1 MDRYFEERMALSDPV
16 LDAALED
23 SRAAGLPDIQ
33 VSPAQGK
40 LLQLLARALRA
51 RTVLEVG
58 TLGGYSAIWL
68 ARALPPD
75 GRLVSLELSPVHAA
89 VARRNL
95 ERAGVSD
102 RVAIRVGPAIETF
115 PTLLREKFGPFDL
128 AFIDADKPSTA
139 DYFEWALRLARPG
152 SVIVVD
158 NVVRNG
164 AVSDP
169 TSRDPNVLGIRRFF
183 DRLAREPRAN
193 ATAIQTVGT
202 KSYDGFAVVL
212 VGETPT

>member
-23 SRAAGLPDIQ
+23 SRAAGLPNIQ